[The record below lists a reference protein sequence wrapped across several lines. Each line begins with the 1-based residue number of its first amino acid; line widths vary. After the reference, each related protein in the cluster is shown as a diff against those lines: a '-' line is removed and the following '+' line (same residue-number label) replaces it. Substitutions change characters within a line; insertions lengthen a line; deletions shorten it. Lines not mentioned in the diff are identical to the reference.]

1 MLPEKVFSHLIESVE
16 RKKTFYFYVFRLI
29 NTCITLLY
37 FTLLLD
43 KDMISFVLAM
53 LFSVP
58 SLMLAFKL
66 STKQVPKSIFN
77 QTSFF
82 LFFSTGTINIVL
94 KQNMK

>member
-1 MLPEKVFSHLIESVE
+1 MLPEKVFSHLIDSVE
-16 RKKTFYFYVFRLI
+16 RKKTLYFYVFWLI
-29 NTCITLLY
+29 LV
-37 FTLLLD
+37 LLLD

-58 SLMLAFKL
+58 TLMLAFKL

-94 KQNMK
+94 NQKVYEIK